1 MVSSEQ
7 LFQPHSL
14 QMSADRRGLSS
25 DLDVAMDD
33 VGVAAIEFAAV
44 DITVVIPTYNGASRV
59 SQVLDKLR
67 SQRNSLGFTWEVIV
81 CDNNSTDET
90 EQVVRDCQTRVGWWP
105 SQVPLHYRFAAE
117 QGAAHARQYAVES
130 AHGQLIAFLDDD
142 NLPSPDWLESAYRFA
157 KQYPQAGAF
166 GSQIHGDIEGPLP
179 DGFDQIKCFL
189 AIIERGD
196 APHLYQPKTKIL
208 PPAAGLVVRR
218 AAWLDQVPK
227 RLFLNNKGKDAGLAS
242 EDLEALLHI
251 QTGGWEVWYN
261 PEMVVH
267 HQIPNSRVQRDY
279 LVALF
284 RCVGLSRSYIRM
296 LGIPDWQRPLRIPP
310 YVVNDFRRLV
320 MHYVT
325 KPKLQKELPL
335 LDACKREHLTSSLVS
350 PLFLLRKTAHDR
362 VQGWQAE
369 RRWPDREQWLG
380 TLTKAFENRQFQL
393 FQQVALAVG
402 EAAPQFEQR
411 ELLVR
416 LVNNDRGPIMP
427 DQFFPIAH
435 HYGVLATL
443 DRWIIRQF
451 FDLVS
456 STGQMA
462 MGQGHY
468 AINLS
473 IDSVKDRRLLPF
485 IASQL
490 EYSGLSPEQV
500 CFEVSAATV
509 MALPEASREL
519 MYGLHELRCGVTI
532 DDFSPTQSSTRMVK
546 RLPVDYLKLS
556 RQWLWR
562 QHRLS
567 FESLGMLR
575 REGLTGT
582 IAKGVETPEM
592 LQSVQRAGI
601 LYAQGY
607 QLSKPYPLTGAGG

>member
-1 MVSSEQ
+1 MVSSEK

-14 QMSADRRGLSS
+14 QMPAGHGGPLSEVG
-25 DLDVAMDD
+25 VAMDGTVD
-33 VGVAAIEFAAV
+33 IAV
-44 DITVVIPTYNGASRV
+44 DITVVIPTYNGAGRV
-59 SQVLDKLR
+59 VQVLDKLR
-67 SQRNSLGFTWEVIV
+67 SQRNALGFTWEVIV

-90 EQVVRDCQTRVGWWP
+90 ERVVRDCQTRLGWWP

-142 NLPSPDWLESAYRFA
+142 NIPSPDWLESAYRFA
-157 KQYPQAGAF
+157 KQYPRAGAF

-179 DGFDQIKCFL
+179 DGFDRIKCFL

-208 PPAAGLVVRR
+208 PPAAGLVVLRE
-218 AAWLDQVPK
+218 AWLDQVPK

-251 QTGGWEVWYN
+251 QKGGWEVWYN

-296 LGIPDWQRPLRIPP
+296 LGISDWQRPLRIPP

-325 KPKLQKELPL
+325 KPKLQKDLPL
-335 LDACKREHLTSSLVS
+335 LEACKREHLTSSLAS
-350 PLFLLRKTAHDR
+350 PLFLLKKTVHDR
-362 VQGWQAE
+362 VQGWQAA

-380 TLTKAFENRQFQL
+380 TLTEAFENRQFQL
-393 FQQVALAVG
+393 FQQVVLAVG
-402 EAAPQFEQR
+402 EATPQFEQR

-416 LVNNDRGPIMP
+416 LVRDEGQLPIMP
-427 DQFFPIAH
+427 DQFFPIAR

-451 FDLVS
+451 FALVS
-456 STGQMA
+456 SADQTTVGQA
-462 MGQGHY
+462 NY

-473 IDSVKDRRLLPF
+473 FDSVKDRRLLAF

-490 EYSGLSPEQV
+490 EDSGLLPEQV
-500 CFEVSAATV
+500 CFEIAAETAV
-509 MALPEASREL
+509 ALPEASREL
-519 MYGLHELRCGVTI
+519 IYGLHALRCGVTI
-532 DDFSPTQSSTRMVK
+532 DDFSPTQSSTRVVK
-546 RLPVDYLKLS
+546 QLPIDYLKLS
-556 RQWLWR
+556 REWLWR
-562 QHRLS
+562 QHSSSFDSLNMLS
-567 FESLGMLR
+567 SA
-575 REGLTGT
+575 GLTGT

-607 QLSKPYPLTGAGG
+607 QLSKPQPLAGAVS